1 MAQVGDIAMGYN
13 VGLKDGHSHMLC
25 ACLDCGKERWVR
37 LKGGK
42 ADYLRCKRCARV
54 GERSNFWKGGI
65 ADGGY
70 KLVNLSKNDF
80 FHPMQPKGSRVLEH
94 RLVMAKHLGRNLH
107 TWELV
112 HHKNHIRADNRIEN
126 LQLVSSEKHWQITLL
141 ENKINKLLN
150 GQEELKREIRLL
162 RLENKQL
169 KEVTI

>member
-1 MAQVGDIAMGYN
+1 
-13 VGLKDGHSHMLC
+13 
-25 ACLDCGKERWVR
+25 
-37 LKGGK
+37 
-42 ADYLRCKRCARV
+42 
-54 GERSNFWKGGI
+54 
-65 ADGGY
+65 
-70 KLVNLSKNDF
+70 
-80 FHPMQPKGSRVLEH
+80 MQPKGSRVLEH